1 MTDELFRRDA
11 YLQSC
16 DAVVVAVSDD
26 GIELDQTV
34 FYPLGGGQPGD
45 RGTLRCKDGTLVE
58 IVDTRKGHPNGRIL
72 HLPTEGSDLPSAGEP
87 VRAEIDWKRRYRH
100 MRFHTS
106 LHLLCALIDAPVTG
120 GSIGP
125 DKARLDFDLP
135 EQTLEKTSLTA
146 RLNALIEADH
156 PVTARWI
163 SDAEM
168 QSQPE
173 LVRTMSVKP
182 PSGYG
187 EVRLMEIPG
196 VDLQPCGG
204 THVRKTGEIG
214 RVAVRKI
221 EKKGRQ
227 NRRVI
232 LTFEE

>member
-1 MTDELFRRDA
+1 M
-11 YLQSC
+11 QSC
-16 DAVVVAVSDD
+16 NAVVVAVSDD
-26 GIELDQTV
+26 GIELDRTV

-45 RGTLRCKDGTLVE
+45 TGWLRCTDGTLVE
-58 IVDTRKGHPNGRIL
+58 IVDTRKGPPEGRIL
-72 HLPTEGSDLPSAGEP
+72 HLPAEGSGLPSAGEP

-100 MRFHTS
+100 MRLHTS
-106 LHLLCALIDAPVTG
+106 LHLLCALVDAPVTG

-146 RLNALIEADH
+146 RLNALIEANH
-156 PVTARWI
+156 PVRARWI

-182 PSGYG
+182 PSGHG
-187 EVRLMEIPG
+187 QVRLTEIPG
-196 VDLQPCGG
+196 IDLQPCGG
-204 THVRKTGEIG
+204 THVRETGEIG
-214 RVAVRKI
+214 RVAVRKV